1 MQQLRKLPLP
11 LRILAVAAT
20 VIVVLGLAAGVGA
33 MAALVS
39 GPGSDSSGGD
49 EPRQT
54 ERAAEP
60 EQAKPEQAKP
70 EQASKREGASDRPSE
85 DEYLSEVGD
94 IQNGSVKASLNSN
107 DKLLRYDRLTAA
119 DVDKLEANRATL
131 EDYGERVEGLDP
143 PERYEDQYRAFVLAI
158 DELRDANGLA
168 YRLAADPASAT
179 QTNFEAYDRYISRA
193 TSHLL
198 RSNEILGRD
207 YKTPEAAQE
216 VSFG

>member
-1 MQQLRKLPLP
+1 MQRLQKLPPP
-11 LRILAVAAT
+11 LRVLVYAAAVAAMLA
-20 VIVVLGLAAGVGA
+20 VAAGVGA
-33 MAALVS
+33 TAALMFAS
-39 GPGSDSSGGD
+39 DEGSPEGA
-49 EPRQT
+49 EPRQ
-54 ERAAEP
+54 AEEVKP
-60 EQAKPEQAKP
+60 REAEGAKPERAGKP
-70 EQASKREGASDRPSE
+70 EDASDRESRA
-85 DEYLSEVGD
+85 EYLGEIGD
-94 IQNGSVKASLNSN
+94 IQNRSVEASLDSN

-119 DVDKLEANRATL
+119 DIKALEANRATL

-143 PERYEDQYRAFVLAI
+143 PERYEDQYRVFVLAI

-179 QTNFEAYDRYISRA
+179 QTNFEAYDRHIHRA

-216 VSFG
+216 VSLG

>member
-1 MQQLRKLPLP
+1 L
-11 LRILAVAAT
+11 IYSGWST
-20 VIVVLGLAAGVGA
+20 I
-33 MAALVS
+33 AALMS
-39 GPGSDSSGGD
+39 GPGPDSSGG
-49 EPRQT
+49 
-54 ERAAEP
+54 EP
-60 EQAKPEQAKP
+60 ERVGGAEHQPEAG
-70 EQASKREGASDRPSE
+70 RGEGAPPDQLSKA
-85 DEYLSEVGD
+85 EYISKIAD
-94 IQNGSVKASLNSN
+94 IQNRSVEASLNSN

-119 DVDKLEANRATL
+119 DIDKLDANRATL
-131 EDYGERVEGLDP
+131 EEYGERVEGLDP
-143 PERYEDQYRAFVLAI
+143 PDGYEDQYRAFVLAI